1 MLGLFVYYGDLMKE
15 FDKVLISKEDIEIKV
30 KEISKKISEDYK
42 GLNPLFVCILKGSVF
57 FTADLL
63 RNVETP
69 AQIDF
74 MVVSSY
80 GSGTTSSGTLNVK
93 KDLAVDI
100 KDMHVIIVED
110 IIDSGNTLALLKDM
124 LLKRNPSSVKI
135 CTLLDKPDRRV
146 REVKVDYCGFQI
158 PDEFVVGYGLD
169 YNENYRTLP
178 DIRVLSREVYDK

>member
-1 MLGLFVYYGDLMKE
+1 MKE

-93 KDLAVDI
+93 KYLTVDI
-100 KDMHVIIVED
+100 KDKHVIIV
-110 IIDSGNTLALLKDM
+110 
-124 LLKRNPSSVKI
+124 
-135 CTLLDKPDRRV
+135 
-146 REVKVDYCGFQI
+146 
-158 PDEFVVGYGLD
+158 
-169 YNENYRTLP
+169 
-178 DIRVLSREVYDK
+178 

>member
-1 MLGLFVYYGDLMKE
+1 MKE
-15 FDKVLISKEDIEIKV
+15 FDKVLISKEDIEKKV
-30 KEISKKISEDYK
+30 KEISKQISADYN

-80 GSGTTSSGTLNVK
+80 GSGTTSSGTLNIK

-100 KDMHVIIVED
+100 KDKHVIIVED
-110 IIDSGNTLALLKDM
+110 IIDSGNTLFLLKD
-124 LLKRNPSSVKI
+124 LLLSRNPKSVKI

-146 REVKVDYCGFQI
+146 KEVQVDYCGFQI

-169 YNENYRTLP
+169 YNEDYRTLP
-178 DIRVLSREVYDK
+178 DVRILSREVYEK

>member
-1 MLGLFVYYGDLMKE
+1 MKE
-15 FDKVLISKEDIEIKV
+15 FDKILISKSDIEKKV
-30 KEISKKISEDYK
+30 KEISKQISEDYK

-93 KDLAVDI
+93 KDLSVDV
-100 KDMHVIIVED
+100 KDKHVIIVED
-110 IIDSGNTLALLKDM
+110 IIDSGNTLYLLKE
-124 LLKRNPSSVKI
+124 LLLSRNPKSVKI

-146 REVKVDYCGFQI
+146 KEVAVDYCGFKI

-178 DIRVLSREVYDK
+178 DVRILSRSVYEK